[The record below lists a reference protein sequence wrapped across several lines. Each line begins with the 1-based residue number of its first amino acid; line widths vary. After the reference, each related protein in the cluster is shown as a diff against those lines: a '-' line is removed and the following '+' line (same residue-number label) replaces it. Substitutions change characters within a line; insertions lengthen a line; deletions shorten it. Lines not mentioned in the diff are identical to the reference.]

1 VLTLEQIFYISQ
13 SIASLA
19 VVGSLI
25 YLGLQV
31 RNADRSQRAMMQQGR
46 ANRMTTTFIALAS
59 PELSSVWQKGMD
71 ADPTM
76 TREEVAQWMLMCRA
90 GFLSAEDSFLQHQAG
105 ALDQAAY
112 DSYCAGVRS
121 FMSHAGFRISWQM
134 MGGQFGKEFR
144 AFIDEQVAASP
155 IVNSL
160 DIFAAWQK
168 LLAAQNQGSTTTRL

>member
-1 VLTLEQIFYISQ
+1 LTLEHVFEVSQ
-13 SIASLA
+13 VAASLA
-19 VVGSLI
+19 VVSSLI

-46 ANRMTTTFIALAS
+46 ANRMTTTFMALAS

-105 ALDQAAY
+105 ALDEASY

-121 FMSHAGFRISWQM
+121 FMSHAGFRISWHM
-134 MGGQFGKEFR
+134 MGSQFGKEFR
-144 AFIDEQVAASP
+144 EFIDGQVAATP
-155 IVNSL
+155 IVTSL

-168 LLAAQNQGSTTTRL
+168 LLDAEKRGSTTTRP